1 MVKSSKPK
9 LLFII
14 SNARSGSTMLR
25 QLLNTHQSIGIPERE
40 FGELKKVLLNFNSYD
55 DLTNTI
61 EFNKFYREA
70 EGITTLNL
78 GKTTDYK
85 EGVYKISEQEWQQN
99 AESLN
104 LDDLY
109 KYLLEFYV
117 KVSKP
122 SKSNILWVG
131 DKSPQHF
138 HYLSELIGSFPNAKY
153 IFLTRNPIDISLS
166 QDRFSF
172 RHFNQEFGY
181 ERVTKAWKNLHKKN
195 NPVLNIRISKNIKRL
210 INTRN
215 IFKEHRVSFYEVS
228 YENLLGD
235 LRQSLSGI
243 ANFLEITDMF
253 HINKFQI
260 RKSSSGHKEGVNKIL
275 TTNKLKYK
283 NILNSKMI
291 RNLEHKFGDGVKY
304 ATNKTFGGSYNYDI
318 SKSKVFLYKFKYLLN
333 VILTF
338 VKTLGFK
345 DAMLIIVNRFYFK
358 NYQKKS

>member
-1 MVKSSKPK
+1 M
-9 LLFII
+9 
-14 SNARSGSTMLR
+14 
-25 QLLNTHQSIGIPERE
+25 
-40 FGELKKVLLNFNSYD
+40 
-55 DLTNTI
+55 
-61 EFNKFYREA
+61 
-70 EGITTLNL
+70 
-78 GKTTDYK
+78 
-85 EGVYKISEQEWQQN
+85 
-99 AESLN
+99 
-104 LDDLY
+104 Y

-117 KVSKP
+117 KVSEP

-138 HYLSELIGSFPNAKY
+138 HYLRELIGSFPNAKY

-215 IFKEHRVSFYEVS
+215 IFLEHRVSYYEVS

-243 ANFLEITDMF
+243 ANFLEITDVF
-253 HINKFQI
+253 DINKFQI

-283 NILNSKMI
+283 SILNSKMI
-291 RNLEHKFGDGVKY
+291 SNLEHKFGDGINY

-358 NYQKKS
+358 NIQI